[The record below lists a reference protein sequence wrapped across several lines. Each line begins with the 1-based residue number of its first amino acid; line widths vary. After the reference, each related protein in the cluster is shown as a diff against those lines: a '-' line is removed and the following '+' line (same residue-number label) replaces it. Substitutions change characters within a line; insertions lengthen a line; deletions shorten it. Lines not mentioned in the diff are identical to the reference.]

1 MEMRSATLP
10 IQLGITVSNK
20 EEQLLKI
27 VRDQFGLNEDEA
39 SLDSNLVEDFDAD
52 SLDQVELLMAVE
64 DEFDIEIADEE
75 FENVATVRDMLVI
88 ISRKAP
94 QNELG

>member
-1 MEMRSATLP
+1 M
-10 IQLGITVSNK
+10 SNK